1 MPDRI
6 HKYLDEMDKLREQSS
21 QEVDN
26 ILKRINVKKLLQD
39 NINRKKYFKILV
51 LAYLKKH
58 GNLFLK
64 ASKEGKKLAES
75 L

>member
-6 HKYLDEMDKLREQSS
+6 HKYLDEMDKLRSNAED
-21 QEVDN
+21 EIDEM
-26 ILKRINVKKLLQD
+26 LKNINVKKLLQD
-39 NINRKKYFKILV
+39 KNRRSYFKIIV
-51 LAYLKKH
+51 LAYLKKN

-75 L
+75 LR